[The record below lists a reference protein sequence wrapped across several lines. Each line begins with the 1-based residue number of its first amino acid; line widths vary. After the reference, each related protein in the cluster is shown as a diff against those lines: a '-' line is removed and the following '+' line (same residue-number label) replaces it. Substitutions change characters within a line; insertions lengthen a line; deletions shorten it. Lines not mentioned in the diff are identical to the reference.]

1 MRRHCEALIDL
12 NAIRRNYALACRL
25 APASKA
31 IAVIKANAYGHGAT
45 EVARALRGHAPA
57 FAVAIIDEAIELR
70 EAGITEPLLVMEGV
84 DTIAALEYAA
94 AQNIAVVVHSAEQ
107 LRQLE
112 LAKLKQP
119 ISVWL
124 KVDTG
129 MHRLGLPPVGIAD
142 AVIRL
147 RVSANCAE
155 DVVVCT
161 HLASADLPDSK
172 GTRQQLKVFDASIAG
187 LDVRQSISNSAAIL
201 TIPASHRDWNRPGYM
216 LYGMAPFTTACANAS
231 ELLPAMTLRSRIIAL
246 REVAASESVG
256 YRGRWT
262 ATSKSM
268 IATVAI
274 GYADG
279 YPRHVPN
286 GTPTLVNGQV
296 APLVGAVSMDM
307 ITIDVTAIDSVCV
320 GTPVVLWGPDLSV
333 NTIASAAETIGYEL
347 LTRVSRRVPR
357 QYQHD

>member
-31 IAVIKANAYGHGAT
+31 IAVIKANAYGHGAA

-70 EAGITEPLLVMEGV
+70 DAGITEPLLVMEGV

-129 MHRLGLPPVGIAD
+129 MHRLGLPPAGIAD

-147 RVSANCAE
+147 RVSANCAK

-172 GTRQQLKVFDASIAG
+172 DTQRQLEVFDASTAG

-201 TIPASHRDWNRPGYM
+201 AIPATHRDWNRPGYM
-216 LYGMAPFTTACANAS
+216 LYGMAPFTAAVASAS

-246 REVAASESVG
+246 REVAPSESVG
-256 YRGRWT
+256 YRGRWK
-262 ATSKSM
+262 ATSKSV

-286 GTPTLVNGQV
+286 GTPTLVNNQV

-320 GTPVVLWGPDLSV
+320 GTPVVLWGPGLSV

-357 QYQHD
+357 QYLHA